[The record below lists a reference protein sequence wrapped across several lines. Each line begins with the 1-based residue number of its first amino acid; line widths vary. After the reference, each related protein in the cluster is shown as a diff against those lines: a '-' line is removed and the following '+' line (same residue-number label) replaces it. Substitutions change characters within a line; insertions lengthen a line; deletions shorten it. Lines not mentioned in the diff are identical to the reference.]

1 MSAHFAYLSIPIQ
14 VALDCPQVS
23 HTILLAMEAHLMDA
37 YMNPKCT
44 NPNTVIEQSICL
56 CIVSECHFGVVS
68 RFDCMYIHSEW
79 RHLT

>member
-1 MSAHFAYLSIPIQ
+1 
-14 VALDCPQVS
+14 
-23 HTILLAMEAHLMDA
+23 MDA

-68 RFDCMYIHSEW
+68 RFDCMYNHSECHFGVISHDCKQTQSCFVG
-79 RHLT
+79 R